1 MTKYLDRTGVKYG
14 RLTALEIDKERT
26 TQGKARQGAFWKCQ
40 CDCGNVI
47 TVRGN
52 MLGKQTKSCGC
63 LKLEQDK
70 ENLGRFITG
79 KSHSRLA
86 TIWYHMIGR
95 CHNEKDYNYHRYG
108 AKGIK
113 VCDEWRNDFIK
124 FEKWALLNGY
134 SDDLSIDRIDVTGD
148 YQPENCRWADFEVQ
162 MNNKRNTLFV
172 EYEGKIMSLKQAYN
186 LEQPAIAYQT
196 AKTRYH
202 TGERDTAKLFAKNR
216 RYRGN

>member
-1 MTKYLDRTGVKYG
+1 MNKYLDRTGKKYG
-14 RLTALEIDKERT
+14 RLTAIEIDEERT
-26 TQGKARQGAFWKCQ
+26 SQAKKRQGAYWICQ
-40 CDCGNVI
+40 CDCGNTL

-63 LKLEQDK
+63 LKKEQDK
-70 ENLGRFITG
+70 ENLGRFTTG

-108 AKGIK
+108 AKGVS
-113 VCDEWRNDFIK
+113 VCDEWKNDFLA

-134 SDDLSIDRIDVTGD
+134 NEKLSIDRIDVEGN
-148 YQPENCRWADFEVQ
+148 YEPSNCRLVGYDIQ
-162 MNNKRNTLFV
+162 LNNKRDTIWV
-172 EYEGKIMSLKQAYN
+172 EYQGELMSLKQAYN
-186 LEQPAIAYQT
+186 LAKPSIAYQT
-196 AKTRYH
+196 VRMRYH
-202 TGERDTAKLFAKNR
+202 KGIRDTEELFKKNR